1 MCKFSPYCLP
11 RLQHYT
17 KTLLS
22 IYSTI
27 DAVKEQRNTPIRS
40 TSGVRSPSQRDLLAP
55 INNYKKSQ
63 PETNI
68 SRQEDKVCFSRPEPM
83 ERENIVKANII
94 TVNSIVPGVKYY

>member
-11 RLQHYT
+11 HLQHYT

-40 TSGVRSPSQRDLLAP
+40 TSGVRSPPQRNLLAP

-63 PETNI
+63 SETNI
-68 SRQEDKVCFSRPEPM
+68 SRQEDKVCFSRSEPKNI
-83 ERENIVKANII
+83 NIVKANII